1 MEDTKFS
8 KAAQFW
14 AQVEEFERKRKATE
28 PQESTSER
36 LLRAIHGDKV
46 RHRFICEKHGSYSI
60 FVPQGVDPSTYPHKC
75 PICEHEEE
83 KQREAEKA
91 LRAKLHRTADF
102 VEAFLREEGV
112 RKNDKRTFAQFVPVT
127 PSQGYAKDLC
137 QKFAQRFLKR
147 LYAKK
152 AGLGIFLSGNFGSGK
167 THLALA
173 ILDVLASL
181 DVPGVLVKT
190 ADLVD
195 ALNAD
200 QSQVSKRIGA
210 LGSVSCLVLDDFGAS
225 SITDSE
231 QKRLY
236 QIIDARI
243 QAGLPTVFTSNIGRD
258 QVERIFNGRLT
269 SRVVGYTFDI
279 PIEGPDGRMVGH
291 TAADLVGE

>member
-1 MEDTKFS
+1 MKDTKFED
-8 KAAQFW
+8 AAKFW
-14 AQVEEFERKRKATE
+14 AQIEEFERKRKATE

-36 LLRAIHGDKV
+36 ILRAVHGDKE
-46 RHRFICEKHGSYSI
+46 RHRFMCEKHGSYSI
-60 FVPQGVDPSTYPHKC
+60 FVPKGVDPATYPHKC

-112 RKNDKRTFAQFVPVT
+112 RRSDKRTFAQYRPVT
-127 PSQGYAKDLC
+127 SSQDFAKDIC
-137 QKFAQRFLKR
+137 EKFAQRFLKR

-236 QIIDARI
+236 QIVDARI
-243 QAGLPTVFTSNIGRD
+243 QSGLPTIFTSNLSAKEI
-258 QVERIFNGRLT
+258 ESTFNGRLV
-269 SRVVGYTFDI
+269 SRLKGYTYDLS
-279 PIEGPDGRMVGH
+279 IEGPDGRQVGH
-291 TAADLVGE
+291 TVADLVGE